1 MLLNKSAENMI
12 AIELKNKTLVPLLLG
27 EPGIGKSSFVR
38 GICEKH
44 GWHFHELLCNQLA
57 MQADLTGCRTVKY
70 QLDDGTEDYKQVFF
84 PHASIKEA
92 IDDANANPNT
102 TIVLFL
108 DEINRTSSSVT
119 SAILTLITARKIGN
133 SVLPANIKLIA
144 AGNDDGNIITLD
156 KASITRFI
164 NHHCQADATTFLGLG
179 TVHPVIES
187 VLKAQPQLIHQ
198 VKSISTNEDGD
209 IFEEESTEFVS
220 MAVPRT
226 IMGLNEVLLSDYPTI
241 SMMNG
246 DDLKEYITAYVGDN
260 LFTEAIC
267 NEIAMSKINATVN
280 PTIIAPNKPQIL
292 DTLLSLNTVSD
303 IYDVCKTMSDD
314 EKSECINYM
323 LYDKSTDYST
333 VIKIIMDNYTGNML
347 TGANMQVTMKL
358 ITSNAYNRDTYVSIL
373 QSGNALATTFK
384 NVFGE

>member
-1 MLLNKSAENMI
+1 MLLNKNAERLI
-12 AIELKNKTLVPLLLG
+12 AIEFKNKTLVPLLLG
-27 EPGIGKSSFVR
+27 EPGIGKSSFVKS
-38 GICEKH
+38 ICEKN

-70 QLDDGTEDYKQVFF
+70 NLDDGTEDYKQVFF

-92 IDDANANPNT
+92 IDDANNNPNT
-102 TIVLFL
+102 TVVLFL

-133 SVLPANIKLIA
+133 SELPDNIRLIA

-164 NHHCQADATTFLGLG
+164 NHHCQPDPTTFLGLDKI
-179 TVHPVIES
+179 HPVIEA
-187 VLKAQPQLIHQ
+187 VIKAQPQLIHQ
-198 VKSISTNEDGD
+198 TKSITVDENDD
-209 IFEEESTEFVS
+209 IFEEESTEFTS

-226 IMGLNEVLLSDYPTI
+226 IMGLNEVLISDYNTI
-241 SMMNG
+241 SMLNG
-246 DDLKEYITAYVGDN
+246 EELKEYITAYVGDN
-260 LFTEAIC
+260 LFTEAVC
-267 NEIAMSKINATVN
+267 NEIAMSKINSTVN

-292 DTLLSLNTVSD
+292 DTLLSTSTVSD
-303 IYDVCKTMSDD
+303 LYDICNAMSDD

-333 VIKIIMDNYTGNML
+333 IIKIIMDNFTGNML
-347 TGANMQVTMKL
+347 TGSNMQLTTQL
-358 ITSNAYNRDTYVSIL
+358 ITSNTYNRDTYLSIINSNN
-373 QSGNALATTFK
+373 QLANTFK
-384 NVFGE
+384 SFFGE